1 MIMVKRNFLFLLSI
15 VVGCMAVRA
24 QGKWT
29 LEQCVQYGLENN
41 LTLLQMQGEKV
52 KLQIRQ
58 EAIRNNRLPN
68 AEMNASQRFN
78 FGRSLNRENVYE
90 DISSYTTGME
100 LNVELP
106 LFDGFYT
113 RNAIRENKMDILASD
128 EGMAIKK
135 DELTLDITNL
145 FYRAAI
151 YKEVHNIALE
161 QRKLTEDQLQRS
173 RDRIESGMAPKS
185 LLLDIEAQ
193 YAEDELTIVEARGNL
208 DRALIELA
216 QLMNMTES
224 VETFDVAIPSASC
237 DLLTLSVGN
246 EIYIDRFP
254 RLRSARFLLEGMEW
268 TYRKTRS
275 GYFPTL
281 SMGGSI
287 GSSYYNQ
294 SDMQNPLFA
303 RQLKNNQQ
311 SYIYIALRV
320 PLFDKFVTRTNLRM
334 VKAEMENQSIKI
346 REIENTLHAEALKIK
361 IDLENSRQKVVT
373 ANQSVIAHSEAF
385 RFAIEKFSAGKIS
398 VYEHLQAKQRLASSQ
413 SQAVQAKYE
422 LAYKLAVYDY
432 YYNR

>member
-1 MIMVKRNFLFLLSI
+1 MFLLI
-15 VVGCMAVRA
+15 VVVGCMAVKA
-24 QGKWT
+24 QEKWT

-52 KLQIRQ
+52 KLQIWQ
-58 EAIRNNRLPN
+58 ESIKNNRLPG
-68 AEMNASQRFN
+68 AEMNASHQFN

-113 RNAIRENKMDILASD
+113 RNAIRENKMEIRVSD
-128 EGMAIKK
+128 EDMATKK
-135 DELTLDITNL
+135 DELALDITNL

-151 YKEVHNIALE
+151 YKEVHKIALE

-173 RDRIESGMAPKS
+173 RDRIEAGMAPKG
-185 LLLDIEAQ
+185 LLPEIEAQ
-193 YAEDELTIVEARGNL
+193 HAEDELTIVEARGNL

-224 VETFDVAIPSASC
+224 VETFDVAIPSAPD
-237 DLLTLSVGN
+237 DLLVLSVEN
-246 EIYIDRFP
+246 NIQIDRFSQ
-254 RLRSARFLLEGMEW
+254 LRSAQLQREGMEW

-281 SMGGSI
+281 SLGGSI
-287 GSSYYNQ
+287 GSNYYNQ
-294 SDMQNPLFA
+294 SGMQNTPFSQ
-303 RQLKNNQQ
+303 QLKNNQQ
-311 SYIYIALRV
+311 TYVYVALRI
-320 PLFDKFVTRTNLRM
+320 PLFDKFTTRSNLRT
-334 VKAEMENQSIKI
+334 VKADIQNQSLAIQAVK
-346 REIENTLHAEALKIK
+346 NTLHAEALKIK
-361 IDLENSRQKVVT
+361 VDMVNSRQKVVT
-373 ANQSVIAHSEAF
+373 ANQSVVAHTEAF
-385 RFAIEKFSAGKIS
+385 RFATEKFNAGKIS
-398 VYEHLQAKQRLASSQ
+398 VYEHLQAKQRLANSQ

-432 YYNR
+432 YHNR

>member
-1 MIMVKRNFLFLLSI
+1 MKRTKLYFLFLLI
-15 VVGCMAVRA
+15 VVVGCMAVKA
-24 QGKWT
+24 QEKWT

-58 EAIRNNRLPN
+58 EAIKNNRLPS

-78 FGRSLNRENVYE
+78 FGRSLNRENIYE

-106 LFDGFYT
+106 LFDGFHT
-113 RNAIRENKMDILASD
+113 RNAIRENKMEIRVSD
-128 EGMAIKK
+128 EDMVTKK
-135 DELTLDITNL
+135 DELALDITNL

-151 YKEVHNIALE
+151 YKEVHKIALE

-173 RDRIESGMAPKS
+173 RDRIGAGMAPKG
-185 LLLDIEAQ
+185 LLLEIEAQ

-224 VETFDVAIPSASC
+224 VETFDVVIPSAPD
-237 DLLTLSVGN
+237 DLLALSVGN

-254 RLRSARFLLEGMEW
+254 QLRSAQFLLEGMEW

-281 SMGGSI
+281 SLGGSI

-294 SDMQNPLFA
+294 SDMQNPSFS

-311 SYIYIALRV
+311 SYIYVALRV

-334 VKAEMENQSIKI
+334 VKAEMQNQSVKI

-361 IDLENSRQKVVT
+361 TDLVNSRQKVVT
-373 ANQSVIAHSEAF
+373 ANQSVVAHTEAF
-385 RFAIEKFSAGKIS
+385 RFAMEKFNAGKIS
-398 VYEHLQAKQRLASSQ
+398 VYEHLQAKQRLANSQ

-422 LAYKLAVYDY
+422 LAYKLAVCDY